1 MRLLR
6 LPEKLHENVMAAPSP
21 STLVKRLPFTEWAN
35 LHAHLIWI
43 YDGAVESRWRK
54 GVVESPHLT
63 AWLVRKGHVKV
74 RVDGRTLSACAGQW
88 IFPPASSRLWREFS
102 DDALILSVRYR
113 ASWPTGEDLFG
124 EGLGIVFE
132 ADEHPEIERAARP
145 LARFAAANF
154 PRGYRYLMEEP
165 ATLTQH
171 LRLQVLFARWLD
183 VSVEAL
189 IAQGLTPS
197 HMGRIDTR
205 LLKAVRLIDRQG
217 LATTISERELAK
229 EVGLSISQLAR
240 LFRRQFGVSA
250 RTYGEKQRH
259 EHARAALQSSPQTI
273 KEIAFQLGFSSLPH
287 FSAWFRRKHGMSP
300 RALRQQSAARR
311 D

>member
-1 MRLLR
+1 MST
-6 LPEKLHENVMAAPSP
+6 PSP
-21 STLVKRLPFTEWAN
+21 TTLVERLPFTEWAN

-54 GVVESPHLT
+54 GAVESPHLT
-63 AWLVRKGHVKV
+63 AWLVRKGQVKV
-74 RVDGRTLSACAGQW
+74 RIDGRSIAARAGQW
-88 IFPPASSRLWREFS
+88 IFPPASAQLWREFS
-102 DDALILSVRYR
+102 DDAQILSVRYR
-113 ASWPTGEDLFG
+113 ASWPTGDDLFS
-124 EGLGIVFE
+124 EGLGVVFAA
-132 ADEHPEIERAARP
+132 ADHPELERAARP

-154 PRGYRYLMEEP
+154 PQGYRYLMEEP

-197 HMGRIDTR
+197 RMGRIDTR
-205 LLKAVRLIDRQG
+205 LLKAVRLIERQG
-217 LATTISERELAK
+217 LASTISERDLARA
-229 EVGLSISQLAR
+229 VGLSISQLAR

-300 RALRQQSAARR
+300 RALRRTAAASADA
-311 D
+311 DSM

>member
-1 MRLLR
+1 M
-6 LPEKLHENVMAAPSP
+6 PTPSP
-21 STLVKRLPFTEWAN
+21 TTLVERLPFIEWAN

-43 YDGAVESRWRK
+43 YDGAVETRWRK
-54 GVVESPHLT
+54 GVVESPYLT
-63 AWLVRKGHVKV
+63 AWLVRKGQV
-74 RVDGRTLSACAGQW
+74 RVRVNGRSISARAGQW
-88 IFPPASSRLWREFS
+88 IFPPPSNQLWREFS

-113 ASWPTGEDLFG
+113 ASWPTGEDLFS
-124 EGLGIVFE
+124 EGLGLVFS
-132 ADEHPEIERAARP
+132 AAEHPELERAARP
-145 LARFAAANF
+145 LAKFAAANF
-154 PRGYRYLMEEP
+154 PKGYRYLMEEP

-189 IAQGLTPS
+189 TAQGLTPS
-197 HMGRIDTR
+197 RMGRIDTR
-205 LLKAVRLIDRQG
+205 LLKAVRIIERKG
-217 LATTISERELAK
+217 LATAISERALAQ

-259 EHARAALQSSPQTI
+259 EHALAALQSSPQTI

-287 FSAWFRRKHGMSP
+287 FSTWFRRKHGLSP
-300 RALRQQSAARR
+300 RAVRKKNPADR